1 MSHTDAARA
10 RWRADL
16 REFGAGALDSA
27 GLSDMAAEHLAE
39 AASLRTYA
47 DLMVDLATAKE
58 AFAAARDAVPFPTSH
73 AGLDAY
79 LAEVAALP
87 EAAALAVVKDTVV
100 AFRRNRRTVGP
111 PTVGLVNNFS
121 EPSDAELIAL
131 GY

>member
-47 DLMVDLATAKE
+47 DLMVDLATAKD
-58 AFAAARDAVPFPTSH
+58 AF
-73 AGLDAY
+73 
-79 LAEVAALP
+79 AALP